1 MLRAQRV
8 PRRPFGAGRDGARG
22 GGGAALAAPAGA
34 VLAAAATA
42 SEIDSMVARRETL
55 ITVR

>member
-1 MLRAQRV
+1 MTGRGVVCFAPSGSRGV
-8 PRRPFGAGRDGARG
+8 PSAPA
-22 GGGAALAAPAGA
+22 GAALAAPAGA